1 MGPAQ
6 VDGREAGMDQR
17 DPETFAILGAAMEV
31 RRQLGCGFLEAIY
44 RNALRIEFGL
54 RNIPFASEP
63 ELLVHYKTRLVGR
76 FRPDFLCH
84 TDVIVEVKA
93 LPSLAGADVAQT
105 LNYLRVSTASRALLL
120 NFGPRALDFKRL
132 AGPNWA
138 RGAPNS
144 L

>member
-1 MGPAQ
+1 
-6 VDGREAGMDQR
+6 MDQR

-44 RNALRIEFGL
+44 RSALRIEFAL
-54 RNIPFASEP
+54 RDIPFVSEP

-93 LPSLAGADVAQT
+93 LPSIASVEVAQT
-105 LNYLRVSTASRALLL
+105 LNYLRVGNASRALLL
-120 NFGPRALDFKRL
+120 NFGPTGLDFKRL
-132 AGPNWA
+132 AGAKQRERSPE
-138 RGAPNS
+138 
-144 L
+144 